1 MKVYSFIPPSPINY
15 FDGNAKDFF
24 NYLAN
29 NKGFPAN
36 SQNLISMFFQP
47 SAMYQIVI
55 KLCIH

>member
-36 SQNLISMFFQP
+36 SQNLISTFFRP
-47 SAMYQIVI
+47 SVMSQNVT
-55 KLCIH
+55 KVCTR